1 MGQGEKIFVNTLA
14 QLTRA
19 DIPGP
24 VLKPVL
30 GWRGLVVDFTRDS
43 AGFLQRLHEQFG
55 PIAQIGQGRMSA
67 TFTFHP
73 DYTRQ
78 ILSNPSLFYSF
89 GLEDIP
95 FPFAALESLHAIS
108 TALSLLNGDLH
119 KQHRRLMAPAFH
131 NSLLPV
137 YVDQI
142 TDLVDRFFSHWKAG
156 EVVDIYQSM
165 DLFTLSL
172 AMEIFVGMQADE
184 EGQRFAQLFENVLNG
199 FFSPATILLP
209 YDIPG
214 LPYHRLKLAGA
225 ELESSLRDLIHRRRE
240 MGLGG
245 TDSLS
250 LFLQAHDVDGTMLTD
265 NEVIGETVAVFRGGS
280 KTSASALTWTIF
292 LLTQHP
298 EILAHLSDELA
309 ATLRGES
316 PTFEQ
321 LRELPLLE
329 GVIKESLR
337 LIPPV
342 LWGTR
347 YSTEAFE
354 LGPYHLEKGSSV
366 IYSSHVTHRMP
377 EIYKDPYKFAPYRW
391 QEIKPSP
398 YEYFPFNAGPRRCL
412 GAEFAMLELKIT
424 LAILLQRFR
433 FYLLPGQH
441 IDRVGLT
448 GSIPKRGIKVKLEK
462 PDGDFVKV
470 PVKGNI
476 HGLVSLK

>member
-24 VLKPVL
+24 ALKPII

-184 EGQRFAQLFENVLNG
+184 EGGSV
-199 FFSPATILLP
+199 SPN
-209 YDIPG
+209 
-214 LPYHRLKLAGA
+214 
-225 ELESSLRDLIHRRRE
+225 S
-240 MGLGG
+240 
-245 TDSLS
+245 
-250 LFLQAHDVDGTMLTD
+250 
-265 NEVIGETVAVFRGGS
+265 S
-280 KTSASALTWTIF
+280 KT
-292 LLTQHP
+292 
-298 EILAHLSDELA
+298 
-309 ATLRGES
+309 
-316 PTFEQ
+316 
-321 LRELPLLE
+321 
-329 GVIKESLR
+329 
-337 LIPPV
+337 
-342 LWGTR
+342 
-347 YSTEAFE
+347 
-354 LGPYHLEKGSSV
+354 
-366 IYSSHVTHRMP
+366 
-377 EIYKDPYKFAPYRW
+377 
-391 QEIKPSP
+391 
-398 YEYFPFNAGPRRCL
+398 C
-412 GAEFAMLELKIT
+412 
-424 LAILLQRFR
+424 
-433 FYLLPGQH
+433 
-441 IDRVGLT
+441 
-448 GSIPKRGIKVKLEK
+448 
-462 PDGDFVKV
+462 
-470 PVKGNI
+470 
-476 HGLVSLK
+476 